1 MIPWL
6 MIVELMSRK
15 GLPLSQ
21 LVAERIKKYPASGEI
36 NRTVNDSQQVI
47 AAIRQKYEPD
57 SNSINFT
64 DGLSL
69 DMGEW
74 RFNLRE
80 SNTEPVIRLNVE
92 SRGDIELMKEKTVE
106 LLTLIDE
113 I

>member
-1 MIPWL
+1 M
-6 MIVELMSRK
+6 
-15 GLPLSQ
+15 
-21 LVAERIKKYPASGEI
+21 
-36 NRTVNDSQQVI
+36 I

-92 SRGDIELMKEKTVE
+92 TRGDIILMREKTAE
-106 LLTLIDE
+106 LLRYINS
-113 I
+113 